1 MPPHQDLAL
10 PTSPGALQGSGSLGV
25 SSLKNYIYLFIST
38 TFQSFVQVWLRACSA
53 AAHCAGLR
61 EAWRWCVSALLPFF
75 GRGLLWLVS
84 LPTLLC
90 TLPLPLTH
98 QYSDHLHAQ
107 DQLCTRPISIRKLL
121 KLHSKTSTTKA
132 DSNLDEYLIILF
144 LPRFNIK
151 SCKSVEVEGSCAD
164 DACLEYGRR
173 RLQPSFHLLP
183 GQQNISQLGTNLIGL
198 QGVTISIW
206 TTLWCAAT
214 SNYLLGGLSAVG
226 AVCGVVMAWGL
237 AGAFSGWGL
246 VVLPCHSSSRFCSA
260 GPLVWCPCKSG
271 AALWPID
278 FALVDFLCTPVALAK
293 QSLSFLKNPMG
304 C

>member
-1 MPPHQDLAL
+1 MCVCCRGL
-10 PTSPGALQGSGSLGV
+10 SGV
-25 SSLKNYIYLFIST
+25 WEEMTTAFYPST
-38 TFQSFVQVWLRACSA
+38 TWSIKHLSTRNQPHRAARC
-53 AAHCAGLR
+53 H
-61 EAWRWCVSALLPFF
+61 
-75 GRGLLWLVS
+75 
-84 LPTLLC
+84 
-90 TLPLPLTH
+90 
-98 QYSDHLHAQ
+98 
-107 DQLCTRPISIRKLL
+107 
-121 KLHSKTSTTKA
+121 
-132 DSNLDEYLIILF
+132 N
-144 LPRFNIK
+144 
-151 SCKSVEVEGSCAD
+151 
-164 DACLEYGRR
+164 
-173 RLQPSFHLLP
+173 
-183 GQQNISQLGTNLIGL
+183 
-198 QGVTISIW
+198 SIW